1 MFPLIILLIA
11 ALLIPGPASA
21 SPLTGGDPAQ
31 ESTEQQEAPAEAT
44 GTDSLL
50 DRFVAWTITQ
60 QRALH
65 RQLADGM
72 EALQDA
78 PTAANAGA
86 LILISFLYGI
96 FHAAGPGHGKAVI
109 TTYLLTHRQHM
120 RRALTLS
127 FAAAL
132 MQGLTAIIA
141 VATVLFVIGRTARDA
156 MGQAPA
162 LEQASFALVA
172 LLGAWL
178 MLRALR
184 QLIRIARERRRRRAP
199 TLSPAA
205 GAAPV
210 FMAGPSQ
217 SGTPAPLAPSMNG
230 PSMNGHAAHHEHGRH
245 CGCAHHVDPSQAARA
260 DSVWAMLATVTAVG
274 IRPCTGAILVLVVAH
289 IMGLWTAG
297 IAAVMAMSIGTAIT
311 VSILAIMAVQARA
324 LATRLSGGLGVKTQV
339 AAHGVG
345 LLGGMLILG
354 MGLILLLGSFTTRVP
369 HPMGL

>member
-1 MFPLIILLIA
+1 MAIILLIT
-11 ALLIPGPASA
+11 ALILPTHATA
-21 SPLTGGDPAQ
+21 SPLTGSPPAPGGYQ
-31 ESTEQQEAPAEAT
+31 SQDAPDA
-44 GTDSLL
+44 GSLL

-72 EALQDA
+72 EALQTA

-109 TTYLLTHRQHM
+109 TTYLLTHRQYL

-132 MQGLTAIIA
+132 MQGLTAVIA
-141 VATVLFVIGRTARDA
+141 VATVLFIVGSTGRDA
-156 MGQAPA
+156 MGQAPM

-178 MLRALR
+178 VLRALR
-184 QLIRIARERRRRRAP
+184 QLVRIARERRRHRAP
-199 TLSPAA
+199 
-205 GAAPV
+205 APH
-210 FMAGPSQ
+210 P
-217 SGTPAPLAPSMNG
+217 
-230 PSMNGHAAHHEHGRH
+230 EHGSD
-245 CGCAHHVDPSQAARA
+245 CGCAHHVDPGQAARA
-260 DSVWAMLATVTAVG
+260 DSLWAMLATVVAVG

-289 IMGLWTAG
+289 IMGLWAAG
-297 IAAVMAMSIGTAIT
+297 IAAVMAMSVGTAIT
-311 VSILAIMAVQARA
+311 VSMLAIMAVQARA
-324 LATRLSGGLGVKTQV
+324 LATRLSGGPGLKMQIVG
-339 AAHGVG
+339 HGVG
-345 LLGGMLILG
+345 LLGGLLILG
-354 MGLILLLGSFTTRVP
+354 MGLILFMGSVTSRVP

>member
-1 MFPLIILLIA
+1 MFILLIA
-11 ALLIPGPASA
+11 TLLPLGHATA
-21 SPLTGGDPAQ
+21 SPLTGGAPAQ
-31 ESTEQQEAPAEAT
+31 ESAQAQDAPAEAMEA
-44 GTDSLL
+44 DSLL

-72 EALQDA
+72 EALQTA

-109 TTYLLTHRQHM
+109 TTYLLTHRQHL

-132 MQGLTAIIA
+132 MQGLTAVIA
-141 VATVLFVIGRTARDA
+141 VAAVLFIVGRTARDA
-156 MGQAPA
+156 MAQAPM

-178 MLRALR
+178 VLRALR
-184 QLIRIARERRRRRAP
+184 QLIRMIRERRRKPAP
-199 TLSPAA
+199 SPSPAA

-210 FMAGPSQ
+210 FMAPPSP
-217 SGTPAPLAPSMNG
+217 SGAPAPLAPSIT
-230 PSMNGHAAHHEHGRH
+230 PHAAHHEQGPD
-245 CGCAHHVDPSQAARA
+245 CGCAHHVDPGQAARA
-260 DSVWAMLATVTAVG
+260 DSLWAMLATVAAVG

-289 IMGLWTAG
+289 IMGLWAAG
-297 IAAVMAMSIGTAIT
+297 IAAVMAMSVGTAIT
-311 VSILAIMAVQARA
+311 VSMLAIMAVQARA
-324 LATRLSGGLGVKTQV
+324 LATRLSGGPGLKAQIVG
-339 AAHGVG
+339 HGVG
-345 LLGGMLILG
+345 LLGGLLILG
-354 MGLILLLGSFTTRVP
+354 MGLILFMGSLTSRAP

>member
-11 ALLIPGPASA
+11 TLLIPGPATA
-21 SPLTGGDPAQ
+21 SPLTGGAPAQ
-31 ESTEQQEAPAEAT
+31 ESQQSQETPAEAT
-44 GTDSLL
+44 QADSLL

-72 EALQDA
+72 ETLQEA

-109 TTYLLTHRQHM
+109 TTYLLTHRQHL

-132 MQGLTAIIA
+132 MQGLTAVIA
-141 VATVLFVIGRTARDA
+141 VATVLFIVGRTARDA

-178 MLRALR
+178 MLRAVR
-184 QLIRIARERRRRRAP
+184 QLIRIARERRRHPVP
-199 TLSPAA
+199 TLSPAV

-210 FMAGPSQ
+210 FTAAPSQ
-217 SGTPAPLAPSMNG
+217 QGAPAPLA
-230 PSMNGHAAHHEHGRH
+230 PSMNGHAAHHEHGAH
-245 CGCAHHVDPSQAARA
+245 CGCAHHVDPGQAARA
-260 DSVWAMLATVTAVG
+260 DSVWAMVATVAAVG

-297 IAAVMAMSIGTAIT
+297 IAAVMAMSVGTAIT
-311 VSILAIMAVQARA
+311 VSILAIMAVQART
-324 LATRLSGGLGVKTQV
+324 LATRLSGGLGIKTQL

-354 MGLILLLGSFTTRVP
+354 MGLILFLGSFTTRVP